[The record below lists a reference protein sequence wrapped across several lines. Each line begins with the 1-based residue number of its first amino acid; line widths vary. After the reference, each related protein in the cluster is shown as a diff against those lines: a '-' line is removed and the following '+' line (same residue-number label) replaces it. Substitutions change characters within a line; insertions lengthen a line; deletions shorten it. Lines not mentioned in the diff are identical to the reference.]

1 MEVQNKQESRIY
13 LGEYPATTLKQAR
26 EETLRL
32 KAELEK
38 GNDPRIVKKL
48 EKKANI
54 EVITVNGLLKN

>member
-1 MEVQNKQESRIY
+1 MY